1 MLGNTFDKKVDW
13 NEAFHR
19 FDFERFDFR
28 MAIELYSKTG
38 LVFKTEEYNSSTVVN
53 WLYEM

>member
-1 MLGNTFDKKVDW
+1 MPRNILKVDW

-38 LVFKTEEYNSSTVVN
+38 VVFKTGEYNSSTVVN